1 MAPWYKKMLPDVY
14 DFSKTLGAQDAPEAE
29 SPRAWRRRED
39 AAMSAHLTKVIDHFE
54 LDDEKKIDKLRQKQG
69 EWSDK
74 LTQLVDDNE
83 AAIDKY
89 FEDRKKLRGELKD
102 ASAAKKPDDV
112 ARLRGQLAALEAA
125 AKTWRDEAAKIY
137 TEFTK
142 DCIRATRKEAK
153 LRGRTPGPTAY
164 DDWAHN
170 ILVAWDDYREQAVEH
185 YGFEDEVGAKTKSL
199 ASQSKLRLWE
209 FLAENAEDI
218 DKYRRESKRH
228 RRDVAERSGAP
239 FQQKLNWDKEN
250 ELKRLAA
257 PWKKWVQAEEAELQK
272 RIWLLGS
279 DGQRGEGQL
288 VKPKTSLDKF
298 DTFLTYSLIAIG
310 GCLMVGLFT
319 RLASVGG
326 AFFLLSVVL
335 SQPALPGIF
344 PPAPPS
350 AGHNLFVTKE
360 LIEMVALAFLAT
372 TCVGRWAGLDFFI
385 HRLITGRCCSPKEAK
400 K

>member
-1 MAPWYKKMLPDVY
+1 MLPDVY
-14 DFSKTLGAQDAPEAE
+14 DFSKTVGAQDIPEAE
-29 SPRAWRRRED
+29 SLKAWRQRED

-54 LDDEKKIDKLRQKQG
+54 LDDKKKIDELREKQR

-74 LTQLVDDNE
+74 LTKLADDDK
-83 AAIDKY
+83 AAIKKY
-89 FEDRKKLRGELKD
+89 FEETKKLRGELKD
-102 ASAAKKPDDV
+102 ASAAKKPDDM
-112 ARLRGQLAALEAA
+112 ARLSGQLAALEAA

-142 DCIRATRKEAK
+142 DCIRATRKEEK

-164 DDWAHN
+164 DGWAHN
-170 ILVAWDDYREQAVEH
+170 VLMAWDDYRERAVAR
-185 YGFEDEVGAKTKSL
+185 YGFEEERQAKAKSFL
-199 ASQSKLRLWE
+199 SQSKVKLWE
-209 FLAENAEDI
+209 FLAESAEDI
-218 DKYRRESKRH
+218 EKFRRESKRH

-257 PWKKWVQAEEAELQK
+257 PWKKWVQEEEADMRKQL
-272 RIWLLGS
+272 WLLGS
-279 DGQRGEGQL
+279 DSQRGAGQL
-288 VKPKTSLDKF
+288 VKSKTSLEKF

-310 GCLMVGLFT
+310 GCLLVGLFT

-326 AFFLLSVVL
+326 AFFLISVVL

-372 TCVGRWAGLDFFI
+372 TSVGRWAGLDFFI
-385 HRLITGRCCSPKEAK
+385 HSLITGQCCSSKEAK